1 MCESLLALP
10 VVRGAK
16 SASERFAGAEA
27 TYTIEGLMQVRASPR
42 PSAAVSACVFVC
54 VLWLL
59 GILCISVLL
68 VFLEWL
74 MQARRPSPPL
84 PSAIAAQNG
93 WALQCGTSHFLGQN
107 FAKAFDVRYQTADGG
122 RELVWATSWGVT
134 TRLIGALV
142 MSHSDDAGARE
153 KGARRRRREAE
164 GGAEEALGGGPA
176 GLRRGGSR
184 AGQAARAAPAALLRG
199 HTHTHR
205 PHPRPPFLV
214 PPVHCPARPSRLRRP
229 APHACRLRRPPAP
242 AGLVLPP
249 RIAPYQVVICP
260 FAAKDPA
267 DAAAVDAAVDG
278 LKAALKAH
286 GLRVHVDSRD
296 HVRAGAK

>member
-68 VFLEWL
+68 CFLEWL

-153 KGARRRRREAE
+153 EGARRRRRWE
-164 GGAEEALGGGPA
+164 GGQ
-176 GLRRGGSR
+176 RGSGEGA
-184 AGQAARAAPAALLRG
+184 AGQGRPRALLRRRSYAG
-199 HTHTHR
+199 TPTR
-205 PHPRPPFLV
+205 TALTRALPSS
-214 PPVHCPARPSRLRRP
+214 SRLCTALRAPPACAAPRP
-229 APHACRLRRPPAP
+229 APPACAAPLRLQASSSRLASRPT
-242 AGLVLPP
+242 
-249 RIAPYQVVICP
+249 
-260 FAAKDPA
+260 K
-267 DAAAVDAAVDG
+267 
-278 LKAALKAH
+278 
-286 GLRVHVDSRD
+286 S
-296 HVRAGAK
+296 